1 MRRQKSKKPPN
12 NTNRLMLTSSF
23 RHRYL
28 RSILNTP
35 PQKWMRKWRALSWI
49 KKKQKVGEKIN
60 KKNSLPG
67 KNKRDDKCCMN
78 LKNKCHVRRLKP
90 RKKIYFRKE
99 KGLVEKEA
107 TSPSS
112 KERVEKFGYTSS
124 QISNVNRNNVI
135 FQHISILKKNLHLY
149 SFTYFI
155 HNLLCLKCSFS
166 SLF

>member
-1 MRRQKSKKPPN
+1 MKK
-12 NTNRLMLTSSF
+12 LT
-23 RHRYL
+23 
-28 RSILNTP
+28 
-35 PQKWMRKWRALSWI
+35 
-49 KKKQKVGEKIN
+49 KKTA
-60 KKNSLPG
+60 G

>member
-1 MRRQKSKKPPN
+1 
-12 NTNRLMLTSSF
+12 
-23 RHRYL
+23 
-28 RSILNTP
+28 
-35 PQKWMRKWRALSWI
+35 
-49 KKKQKVGEKIN
+49 
-60 KKNSLPG
+60 
-67 KNKRDDKCCMN
+67 MN

-135 FQHISILKKNLHLY
+135 FQHISILKKNLLHLY

-166 SLF
+166 SLFLTSFSGCILGSALLNVLNIFFDFVISWQRKYFSCAGTAGTPAPKTLFIKKLYSYTDTNGVVILTKLTKIHYLYN